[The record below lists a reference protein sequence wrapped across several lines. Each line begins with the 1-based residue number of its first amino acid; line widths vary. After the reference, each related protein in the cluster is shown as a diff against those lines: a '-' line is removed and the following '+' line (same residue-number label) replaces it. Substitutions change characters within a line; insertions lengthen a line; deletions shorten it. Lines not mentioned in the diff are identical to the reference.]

1 MFMGEFFTQ
10 MSCTLH
16 EQWSLS
22 SLRMIPSFSG
32 GPHFGQKWHLVV
44 DESSCLSLQ
53 NTLSKPSMV
62 LVTATLAL
70 LENKQSKK
78 MCFNAHGRP
87 SFLVCIPFRG
97 LHYFQ
102 LARPCI
108 QSPSDRVQHS
118 SVLLALKSS
127 VTFFSKNATPQK
139 SPLIPINP

>member
-44 DESSCLSLQ
+44 DESSCLSLHPLQ
-53 NTLSKPSMV
+53 PSMV
-62 LVTATLAL
+62 LVTALNWPFWKTNSPRKCALTPTALA
-70 LENKQSKK
+70 
-78 MCFNAHGRP
+78 
-87 SFLVCIPFRG
+87 FLHCAYLSEAYTISNWPDLAFRV
-97 LHYFQ
+97 
-102 LARPCI
+102 PPI
-108 QSPSDRVQHS
+108 EHS
-118 SVLLALKSS
+118 SVLLAPKSS